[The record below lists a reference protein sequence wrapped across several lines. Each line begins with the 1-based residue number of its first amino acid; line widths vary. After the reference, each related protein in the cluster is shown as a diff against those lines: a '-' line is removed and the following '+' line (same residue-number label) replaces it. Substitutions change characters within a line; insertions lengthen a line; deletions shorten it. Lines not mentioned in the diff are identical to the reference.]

1 MGQKIQVFPSYL
13 EKWKIKWKSSFILT
27 NTNGKTLIIGKP
39 LAYLSRKI
47 VNLNDICNKH
57 ILKRKIKVRSNFTKF
72 MRSYILDELTKTNQR
87 DGIYSENILF
97 SKIKSPQGD
106 GVIGYA
112 AQAVSRFYVTS
123 QYVLG
128 KKRQ

>member
-27 NTNGKTLIIGKP
+27 NTDGKTLIIGKP

-72 MRSYILDELTKTNQR
+72 MRSYNLDELTKTN
-87 DGIYSENILF
+87 
-97 SKIKSPQGD
+97 
-106 GVIGYA
+106 
-112 AQAVSRFYVTS
+112 
-123 QYVLG
+123 
-128 KKRQ
+128 